1 MQYSPMLQKL
11 FLKRKKKMSE
21 LVKDITDENFD
32 DEVTNSDKPVLIDFW
47 AEWCGPCKQIA
58 PIVDEVA
65 KDYVENLKV
74 CKMDI
79 DSNRDIA
86 VQFGIR
92 SIPTLMIFKNGQ
104 PVGTQIGAIS
114 KQQLLEFI
122 QSEI

>member
-1 MQYSPMLQKL
+1 
-11 FLKRKKKMSE
+11 MSE
-21 LVKDITDENFD
+21 LVKEITDENFD

-65 KDYVENLKV
+65 EDYAENLKV

>member
-1 MQYSPMLQKL
+1 MQFSPMLQKL

>member
-1 MQYSPMLQKL
+1 
-11 FLKRKKKMSE
+11 MSE
-21 LVKDITDENFD
+21 LVKEITDENFD
-32 DEVTNSDKPVLIDFW
+32 DEVKNSDKPVLIDFW

-58 PIVDEVA
+58 PIVNEVA
-65 KDYVENLKV
+65 EDYAENLKV

-92 SIPTLMIFKNGQ
+92 SIQTLMIFKNGQ
-104 PVGTQIGAIS
+104 PVGTQIAAIS

>member
-1 MQYSPMLQKL
+1 
-11 FLKRKKKMSE
+11 MSE
-21 LVKDITDENFD
+21 LVKEITDENFD

-65 KDYVENLKV
+65 EDYAENLKV

-104 PVGTQIGAIS
+104 PVGAQIGAIS

>member
-1 MQYSPMLQKL
+1 
-11 FLKRKKKMSE
+11 MSE
-21 LVKDITDENFD
+21 LVKEITDENFD

-79 DSNRDIA
+79 DSNRA
-86 VQFGIR
+86 VSYTHLR
-92 SIPTLMIFKNGQ
+92 AHET
-104 PVGTQIGAIS
+104 V
-114 KQQLLEFI
+114 
-122 QSEI
+122 

>member
-1 MQYSPMLQKL
+1 
-11 FLKRKKKMSE
+11 MSE
-21 LVKDITDENFD
+21 LVKEITDENFD

-58 PIVDEVA
+58 PIVNEVA
-65 KDYVENLKV
+65 EDYAENLKV

-92 SIPTLMIFKNGQ
+92 SIQTLMIFKNGQ

>member
-1 MQYSPMLQKL
+1 
-11 FLKRKKKMSE
+11 MSE
-21 LVKDITDENFD
+21 LVKEITDENFD

-65 KDYVENLKV
+65 EDYAENLKV

-104 PVGTQIGAIS
+104 SVGTQIGAIS

>member
-1 MQYSPMLQKL
+1 MNNLIEIQTAEE
-11 FLKRKKKMSE
+11 F
-21 LVKDITDENFD
+21 DEH
-32 DEVTNSDKPVLIDFW
+32 VTKSDMPVLVDFW

-65 KDYVENLKV
+65 EDYAENLKV